1 MRVIKRSVA
10 VWLLIGSLLLLNLAG
25 CSTAARA
32 ADLMEGIEARS
43 VNGREM
49 DGSFIKTQA
58 DFAVK
63 LFQNS
68 LREGENS
75 LISPLSVMLALSMTA
90 NGAAAET
97 RREMEALLGGG
108 VPLEELNRYLYS
120 YVNGLPNDSEY
131 KLQIANSIWFRDEEN
146 VLQVKKDFLQ
156 INADYY
162 RAAAYKA
169 DFNDSQTVKDINQW
183 VKKNTDGMIDKI
195 VDQIGRDTMMYLINA
210 LVFDAQWQKTYEKD
224 QIHDGSFTTAN
235 GTVADVQ
242 MMYSIEDLYLNDG
255 NAVGFIKNYRDGKY
269 SFAALLPNEGV
280 SVGDY
285 IQSLTGEKLLQT
297 VRNAESVLLSA
308 VMPKF
313 SYDYEIG
320 MNNALAALG
329 MRTAFDGGRA
339 DFSNLGQSSLGNI
352 YIGEVLHKT
361 FICVDELGTKA
372 GAVTKVEMK
381 AEGAVVMPEKQVVL
395 DRPFVYL
402 ILDNATGLPI
412 FMGTV
417 MDLQK

>member
-1 MRVIKRSVA
+1 MRAIKRSVA
-10 VWLLIGSLLLLNLAG
+10 VWLLVGSLLLNVAG

-32 ADLMEGIEARS
+32 ADLMEGIEVRS
-43 VNGREM
+43 VNGREL
-49 DGSFIKTQA
+49 DGSFVKTQA

-68 LREGENS
+68 LKEGKNS

-97 RREMEALLGGG
+97 RQEMEALLGGDI
-108 VPLEELNRYLYS
+108 PLEELNRYLYS
-120 YVNGLPNDSEY
+120 YVNGLPNSSEG

-210 LVFDAQWQKTYEKD
+210 LVFDAQWQNAYEKD
-224 QIHDGSFTTAN
+224 QIHDGSFTAAN
-235 GTVADVQ
+235 GAAAAVE
-242 MMYSIEDLYLNDG
+242 MMHSIEGLYLNDG
-255 NAVGFIKNYRDGKY
+255 NAVGFIKNYRGGKY
-269 SFAALLPNEGV
+269 SFAALLPNEGI
-280 SVGDY
+280 SIGDY

-297 VRNAESVLLSA
+297 VRNAESAALYA

-313 SYDYEIG
+313 SYGYEIV
-320 MNNALAALG
+320 MNDALKDLG
-329 MRTAFDGGRA
+329 MRAAFDGGMA
-339 DFSNLGQSSLGNI
+339 DFSNLGQSSLGKI
-352 YIGEVLHKT
+352 CIGEVLHKT

-402 ILDNATGLPI
+402 ILDNATGLPV

-417 MDLQK
+417 TDLQK